1 MTRRE
6 ERERKRL
13 EEEEARHR
21 ERQREYRN
29 RQQREYRA
37 WKKSE
42 KANREAVSKLIKI
55 LGMLGTRHRRAALL
69 SSVEAHRLEGSTQLT
84 CGDRGVEQAKA
95 PAEGSAGNTR

>member
-1 MTRRE
+1 MRGSAWRR
-6 ERERKRL
+6 RL
-13 EEEEARHR
+13 GTASASTNIETG
-21 ERQREYRN
+21 N
-29 RQQREYRA
+29 SVSIGPG
-37 WKKSE
+37 KSE

-95 PAEGSAGNTR
+95 PAEGSAGHTR